1 MNRMDE
7 LINELMQQQEKY
19 EKFPTPELKEQMCK
33 TAKELNTLLLN
44 QIDDDDWWWFEI
56 AECSRR

>member
-1 MNRMDE
+1 MNRIDE
-7 LINELMQQQEKY
+7 LISELMQQEEEY
-19 EKFPTPELKEQMCK
+19 NKFPTPELKEQMCK

-44 QIDDDDWWWFEI
+44 QIDDDWWGFDI